1 MTAAIQSLDR
11 TRLVD
16 FSQLSHRE
24 YSAEKGVTALLLMP
38 SNLEITQ
45 AGDRLREESVSP
57 TETVLDLAPPVVD
70 APARLDETGVE
81 LKRGAF
87 LNTIAM
93 LASNFRGIFT
103 FLVARLLGPAALGIF
118 SVAWSTTDIISK
130 IGVLG
135 LDNAITTF
143 IARSEAVGDRARSR
157 ALFRIAVVLGVAQSI
172 ITAVVVI
179 LGLRFFNNRLHIQ
192 PQMVSALA
200 LVLCAMPGLA
210 LYRISTAISRGMK
223 VMQHDIY
230 SRGMMEP
237 IATTLAFLFA
247 VAVGFKQSSPEVAA
261 IVGTAASGL
270 IALALA
276 STLFRHVP
284 PQREVVSPFGE
295 ARSLLAY
302 SAPISIYQLINAFIA
317 RLDLLMLGY
326 FVGRAPGVTLATVG
340 VYSAVIGTANG
351 LRKVNQAFNPIFAP
365 VVAGMTAT
373 GDHEIAAATYARL
386 AQWMLWILLPLVAV
400 MSLAGST
407 ILLIY
412 GPAFWQGGVWLG
424 IVALASAIN
433 AFVALGETVIMVQR
447 PHLNL
452 LHSSITC
459 TVAAA
464 GLLWLIPRFG
474 VMGAAFGILLP
485 YVVQGILRYATLRWV
500 FHWKDSWSDIRPP
513 LIAAG
518 IALVPT
524 LVCRLF
530 LGGIAGQVISAA
542 AFLAVFGVQWLQHH
556 IHRKDERP

>member
-1 MTAAIQSLDR
+1 MDHLDALAGIKQSR
-11 TRLVD
+11 
-16 FSQLSHRE
+16 
-24 YSAEKGVTALLLMP
+24 K
-38 SNLEITQ
+38 
-45 AGDRLREESVSP
+45 SVST
-57 TETVLDLAPPVVD
+57 TENALSVPPLAVD
-70 APARLDETGVE
+70 APARVDETGVE

-87 LNTIAM
+87 LNTNAM
-93 LASNFRGIFT
+93 LAANFRRIFT
-103 FLVARLLGPAALGIF
+103 FLVARRLGPAALGIF

-143 IARSEAVGDRARSR
+143 IARSEAVGNRARSR
-157 ALFRIAVVLGVAQSI
+157 ALFRVAAVLGVAQSVV
-172 ITAVVVI
+172 TAAIVI
-179 LGLRFFNNRLHIQ
+179 VALRFFNNHLHVQ

-373 GDHEIAAATYARL
+373 GDHEVAADTYARL

-400 MSLAGST
+400 LSLAGGT

-412 GPAFWQGGVWLG
+412 GPAFQQGGVWLG
-424 IVALASAIN
+424 IVALASATN
-433 AFVALGETVIMVQR
+433 AFVSLGETVIMVQR

-452 LHSSITC
+452 LHSSIT
-459 TVAAA
+459 
-464 GLLWLIPRFG
+464 F
-474 VMGAAFGILLP
+474 
-485 YVVQGILRYATLRWV
+485 
-500 FHWKDSWSDIRPP
+500 
-513 LIAAG
+513 
-518 IALVPT
+518 
-524 LVCRLF
+524 
-530 LGGIAGQVISAA
+530 
-542 AFLAVFGVQWLQHH
+542 
-556 IHRKDERP
+556 

>member
-1 MTAAIQSLDR
+1 MPHKVEIAQVSDRAGEKSVNAVEAA
-11 TRLVD
+11 
-16 FSQLSHRE
+16 
-24 YSAEKGVTALLLMP
+24 
-38 SNLEITQ
+38 LE
-45 AGDRLREESVSP
+45 LE
-57 TETVLDLAPPVVD
+57 PPVTD
-70 APARLDETGVE
+70 APARVDETGVE

-143 IARSEAVGDRARSR
+143 IARSEATGDRARSR
-157 ALFRIAVVLGVAQSI
+157 SLFHVAVVLGVVQSVL
-172 ITAVVVI
+172 TAVIVI
-179 LGLRFFNNRLHIQ
+179 VALRFFNDRLHVQ
-192 PQMVSALA
+192 PQMVSALT

-210 LYRISTAISRGMK
+210 LYRISTAVSRGMK
-223 VMQHDIY
+223 VMQHDIF
-230 SRGMMEP
+230 SRGLVEP
-237 IATTLAFLFA
+237 IATTLAFLLA
-247 VAVGFKQSSPEVAA
+247 IAVGFNMSSPEIAA
-261 IVGTAASGL
+261 ILGTAISG
-270 IALALA
+270 ITAVALA
-276 STLFRHVP
+276 SSLFR
-284 PQREVVSPFGE
+284 RESANGIVVSRVGE
-295 ARSLLAY
+295 AKSLIAY
-302 SAPISIYQLINAFIA
+302 SAPISVYQLINAFIS

-373 GDHEIAAATYARL
+373 GDHDIASATYARL

-400 MSLAGST
+400 LSLAGST

-412 GPAFWQGGVWLG
+412 GPAFWEGGRWLG
-424 IVALASAIN
+424 IVALASATN
-433 AFVALGETVIMVQR
+433 AFVSLGETVIMVQR

-459 TVAAA
+459 VVAFA
-464 GLLWLIPRFG
+464 GLFWLIPRFG
-474 VMGAAFGILLP
+474 PMGAAVGILLP

-500 FHWKDSWSDIRPP
+500 FHWRDSWSDISSP

-518 IALVPT
+518 IAIVPA
-524 LVCRLF
+524 LICRAF
-530 LGGIAGQVISAA
+530 LTGIIGQIASAA
-542 AFLAVFGVQWLQHH
+542 IFLAVFGAQWWGHH
-556 IHRKDERP
+556 IHRKAKGH